1 MIDCSKDVI
10 SFHDDEVTL
19 AQTERTAMRQRRDAN
34 RKRVKDGLTDAK
46 KPQPTE
52 FHRQGSYAMKTM
64 VQDPDNLYD
73 IDDGVY
79 FEKSVLAGSK
89 ATEMSALD
97 ARQMVRD
104 AVDDG
109 SFKRKPEAL
118 KNCVRIYYDAGY
130 HVDIPVYRHQVKK
143 NFFGADEDYYE
154 LASADWKR
162 SDARNVTDWFE
173 KENDKQSPDKDNGRQ
188 LRRICRFIKKFAQS
202 RPSWQAC
209 MASGFMITKLVTECY
224 KPNVNREDSALHDT
238 MKAIHD
244 RLNWDLVVKHPVTP
258 QDTITSGNDDP
269 KAKALRDRLADALK
283 WMEPLHKSTCTRS
296 EALKCWDKVFNTE
309 YFTNRDEKI
318 DKKVASAAVLSSGI
332 IRSLEGAAQSAVR
345 KEGGGTYA

>member
-19 AQTERTAMRQRRDAN
+19 PQAERTAMRQRRDAN
-34 RKRVKDGLTDAK
+34 RKRVKDGLKDAK

-79 FEKSVLAGSK
+79 FEKGVLVGGKGA
-89 ATEMSALD
+89 EMSALD
-97 ARQMVRD
+97 ARQTVRD

-130 HVDIPVYRHQVKK
+130 NVDIPVYRHQVKK
-143 NFFGADEDYYE
+143 NLFGADEDYYE

-173 KENDKQSPDKDNGRQ
+173 KENDKQSPDNDNGRQ

-202 RPSWQAC
+202 RPSWRAC

-224 KPNVNREDSALHDT
+224 KPNVNREDNALHDT

-244 RLNWDLVVKHPVTP
+244 RLKWDLVAKHPVTP
-258 QDTITSGNDDP
+258 QDTISNGNDDP
-269 KAKALRDRLADALK
+269 KAKALRDRLADAIQ
-283 WMEPLHKSTCTRS
+283 WMEPLHKSSCKRT

-309 YFTNRDEKI
+309 YFSNRDEKT
-318 DKKVASAAVLSSGI
+318 DKKAASAAVLSSGI
-332 IRSLEGAAQSAVR
+332 VRSLEGTAQNAVR